1 MNRNTVGEIS
11 MCLVIVSAILCVV
24 ENFLILLYRYGLA
37 AYHITSEDGTTAVAG
52 TLVVSNEQAD
62 R

>member
-1 MNRNTVGEIS
+1 VFSYRERDFV
-11 MCLVIVSAILCVV
+11 CCRKL
-24 ENFLILLYRYGLA
+24 LILLYRYGLA